1 MSKTEWKFEDNSKA
15 FLAQFKSCGLA
26 FLEEAKSSL
35 VSQTQRNTPGKPTGN
50 LRRSFDDDSYVDE
63 KNLAAYI
70 GSSLKYAIYVEKGTG
85 EYAIEGNG
93 RKGYWV
99 YVEGQESNKP
109 PSKRKYTK
117 QEAIETV
124 AYLRS
129 KGLDAHYTCG
139 QKPKLMLYNA
149 YIQKK
154 DKIARMAADK
164 FGGLG
169 K

>member
-1 MSKTEWKFEDNSKA
+1 MAKTDWKFEDNSKE
-15 FLAQFKSCGLA
+15 FLAQFRTCGLA
-26 FLEEAKSSL
+26 FLEEAKDSL
-35 VSQTQRNTPGKPTGN
+35 VSQTQRNTPVDSGE
-50 LRRSFDDDSYVDE
+50 LRRSFQTDSFVDE
-63 KNLAAYI
+63 SELGAYI
-70 GSSLKYAIYVEKGTG
+70 GSSLEYSIYVEKGTG

-99 YVEGQESNKP
+99 YIEDSNYNGP

-124 AYLRS
+124 AYLRE
-129 KGLDAHYTCG
+129 KGIKANYTCG

-154 DKIARMAADK
+154 DKIKRQAGIV
-164 FGGLG
+164 FGRLG
-169 K
+169 Q